1 MAAVWIWRQ
10 FPKQIARDLHRFH
23 QLRIADWHRGARDAD
38 GHLIL
43 SSYELLNY
51 VEYLDDE
58 GEFKTAAE
66 RGGRWPDWKQMLAE
80 NVNESYR
87 MRSTYAAVNS
97 EGGDA
102 AFDTSEIEF
111 VDPVERERRAKADT
125 AKAESDAKSQSAFE
139 TKLGYTR

>member
-1 MAAVWIWRQ
+1 
-10 FPKQIARDLHRFH
+10 
-23 QLRIADWHRGARDAD
+23 
-38 GHLIL
+38 
-43 SSYELLNY
+43 
-51 VEYLDDE
+51 
-58 GEFKTAAE
+58 
-66 RGGRWPDWKQMLAE
+66 MLAE

-102 AFDTSEIEF
+102 AFDTSDFEF